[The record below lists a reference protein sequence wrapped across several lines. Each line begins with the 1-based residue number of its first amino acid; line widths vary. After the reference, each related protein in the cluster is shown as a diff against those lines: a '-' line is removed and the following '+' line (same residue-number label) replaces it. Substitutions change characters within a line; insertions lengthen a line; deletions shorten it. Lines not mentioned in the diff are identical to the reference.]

1 MSDETVTLTRQQSTN
16 LFFLVLFALATP
28 KILMDIL
35 HRFLEYY
42 ISMLNEINLKTDK
55 HSMVRA
61 TTDLG

>member
-1 MSDETVTLTRQQSTN
+1 MACRLCFILVN
-16 LFFLVLFALATP
+16 LDLFALATP
-28 KILMDIL
+28 KILRDIL

-42 ISMLNEINLKTDK
+42 ISMLNEIHLKTAK